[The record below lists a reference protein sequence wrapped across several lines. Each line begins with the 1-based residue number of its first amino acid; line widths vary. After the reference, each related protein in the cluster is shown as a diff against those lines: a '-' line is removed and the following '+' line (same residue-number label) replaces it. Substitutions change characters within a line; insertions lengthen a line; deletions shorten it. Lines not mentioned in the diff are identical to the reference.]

1 MQAANLVDWQ
11 GEPDHPEF
19 TKLLHGIESIHGFP
33 KRKAKAKLVVPTKA
47 MPKRSPA
54 PPSTIQTAP
63 ESMLTNSIG
72 MNFVLVPAGSF
83 MMGSGMSPK
92 EIVDRFGGGEEWFKP
107 EKPHHS
113 VKILKPF
120 YLQTTPVTQG
130 QWQRVMGNNPSYFED
145 CGGDCPVEQV
155 SWKEAQQFIEKLN
168 KGEKMKEYRLPSEA
182 EWEYACRAGSE
193 TEFFFGDD
201 AKRLGEFAWYSENSE
216 SKTHPVGK
224 KKANGWGLY
233 DMHGN
238 VWEWVED
245 DWHDN
250 YSGAPNDGSAWID
263 KPRGLGRVVRGGSW
277 LYDAQ
282 VCRSARRFNAA
293 PGARN
298 DTVGFRL
305 SRSVALGS

>member
-1 MQAANLVDWQ
+1 LFKWVLYAPSVV
-11 GEPDHPEF
+11 E
-19 TKLLHGIESIHGFP
+19 
-33 KRKAKAKLVVPTKA
+33 KAP
-47 MPKRSPA
+47 
-54 PPSTIQTAP
+54 
-63 ESMLTNSIG
+63 
-72 MNFVLVPAGSF
+72 
-83 MMGSGMSPK
+83 
-92 EIVDRFGGGEEWFKP
+92 
-107 EKPHHS
+107 
-113 VKILKPF
+113 
-120 YLQTTPVTQG
+120 
-130 QWQRVMGNNPSYFED
+130 
-145 CGGDCPVEQV
+145 
-155 SWKEAQQFIEKLN
+155 
-168 KGEKMKEYRLPSEA
+168 
-182 EWEYACRAGSE
+182 
-193 TEFFFGDD
+193 
-201 AKRLGEFAWYSENSE
+201 
-216 SKTHPVGK
+216 
-224 KKANGWGLY
+224 NGWGLY